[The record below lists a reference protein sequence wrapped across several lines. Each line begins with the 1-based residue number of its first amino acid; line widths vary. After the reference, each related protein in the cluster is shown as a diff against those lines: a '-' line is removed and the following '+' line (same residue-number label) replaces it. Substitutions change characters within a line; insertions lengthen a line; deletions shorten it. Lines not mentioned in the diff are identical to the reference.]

1 MDTYVC
7 LLFNSI
13 DGAIV
18 RAEIIPAAR
27 KVDTIARANELL
39 HQTQE
44 AGGYELWLRGEKVH
58 SSFTNQNGNSSQTG

>member
-18 RAEIIPAAR
+18 RAEIVASAR
-27 KVDTIARANELL
+27 KADGIARANELL
-39 HQTQE
+39 SQTKD
-44 AGGYELWLRGEKVH
+44 AGGYELWLRGEKVY
-58 SSFTNQNGNSSQTG
+58 SSFTDQHGNTSQTG

>member
-18 RAEIIPAAR
+18 RAEIIASAR
-27 KVDTIARANELL
+27 KTDAIGRANELL
-39 HQTQE
+39 RQTPE
-44 AGGYELWLRGEKVH
+44 AGGYELWLRGEKVY
-58 SSFTNQNGNSSQTG
+58 SSFTNHNGNTSQTG